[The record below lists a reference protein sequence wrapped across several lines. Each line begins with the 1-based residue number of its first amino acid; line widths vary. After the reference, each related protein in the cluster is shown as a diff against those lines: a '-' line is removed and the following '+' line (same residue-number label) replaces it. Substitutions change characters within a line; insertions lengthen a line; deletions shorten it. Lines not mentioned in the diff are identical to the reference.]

1 MIFNYK
7 HCKKIWKQ
15 FGLKITGEQKKI
27 ERQKPKQINNEKKN
41 SDSKKKLKISPD
53 L

>member
-7 HCKKIWKQ
+7 HCKNMKAIWT
-15 FGLKITGEQKKI
+15 KITGEQKI
-27 ERQKPKQINNEKKN
+27 ERQKPKQINNEKIRTQ
-41 SDSKKKLKISPD
+41 KLKISPD